1 MNPAEQKQF
10 ENPKKERGCSVFFN
24 GDKKKDAL
32 SYACLVLR
40 RAGFS
45 ERQIT
50 SLRFPSS
57 HHTVNSYVNEAV
69 DLIEAGVIEILPHGK
84 GVNKQHVY
92 MPEKNLEILN
102 ANIHENECGG
112 GKRVKTSFNAEER
125 DPWDYELPT
134 SSSRS
139 HFVS

>member
-1 MNPAEQKQF
+1 MIKQVLIKDYILIDELLVEF
-10 ENPKKERGCSVFFN
+10 SDGLNVITGETGAGKSIMINAIDVVF
-24 GDKKKDAL
+24 
-32 SYACLVLR
+32 
-40 RAGFS
+40 
-45 ERQIT
+45 
-50 SLRFPSS
+50 FPSS